1 MCGFRELVLVAVC
14 LALVGCARYATPGGP
29 ANMRAMMVP
38 EAKDIQT
45 DGPVSVAIDKKPLAK
60 LPAAVAV
67 VRVQAPGYRS
77 ATAESWGQG
86 AYSIVT
92 TQDIEGEAAAME
104 KVGKLPMVKGL
115 APLNRLLLPSQ
126 LNSDLELRQAAGA
139 LHADMLL
146 IYTLDT
152 SFNVEDVAVPLSVI
166 TIGLSPN
173 QIARVNCTASAV
185 LLDTRNGYVYGVAE
199 ASDKQKQL
207 TSAWTNESAVDQARR
222 RVEAVAFSKL
232 VGNLEGM
239 WSGVVNNVAQ
249 AQ

>member
-1 MCGFRELVLVAVC
+1 MSGFRNLGFLGVGLVLA
-14 LALVGCARYATPGGP
+14 GCAHYATPGGP
-29 ANMRAMMVP
+29 ANMRVMMSP
-38 EAKDIQT
+38 EARAIQT
-45 DGPVSVAIDKKPLAK
+45 DGPVGQAIDKKPLAK
-60 LPAAVAV
+60 LPASVAV

-86 AYSIVT
+86 SYSIVT
-92 TQDIEGEAAAME
+92 TQDIQGEEAGME
-104 KVGKLPMVKGL
+104 KLGKLPMIRGL

-173 QIARVNCTASAV
+173 QVARVTCTASAV

-199 ASDKQKQL
+199 ATDKQKQL
-207 TSAWTNESAVDQARR
+207 ASAWTNEAAVDQTRR
-222 RVEAVAFSKL
+222 RVEAEAFSKL

-239 WSGVVNNVAQ
+239 WSGVVNEVAQ
-249 AQ
+249 IQ

>member
-1 MCGFRELVLVAVC
+1 MSGFSRATFLVIGLS
-14 LALVGCARYATPGGP
+14 LMGCARYATPGGP
-29 ANMRAMMVP
+29 ANMKVLMSE
-38 EAKDIQT
+38 EARTVQT
-45 DGPVSVAIDKKPLAK
+45 DGTVSLAIDKKPLAK
-60 LPAAVAV
+60 LPASVAV
-67 VRVQAPGYRS
+67 VRVQASGYRS

-92 TQDIEGEAAAME
+92 TQDIEGEEAAME
-104 KVGKLPMVKGL
+104 KLGKLPMVKGL

-152 SFNVEDVAVPLSVI
+152 SFNVEDVAVPLSVV

-173 QIARVNCTASAV
+173 QIARVTCTASAV

-199 ASDKQKQL
+199 ATDKQKQL
-207 TSAWTNESAVDQARR
+207 ASAWTNESAVDQTRR
-222 RVEAVAFSKL
+222 RVEAEAFSKL

-239 WSGVVNNVAQ
+239 WSGVVTNVAQ
-249 AQ
+249 VQ

>member
-1 MCGFRELVLVAVC
+1 MVAFRVIVFSVFSLS
-14 LALVGCARYATPGGP
+14 LVGCAQYATPGGP
-29 ANMRAMMVP
+29 ANMRSLMSPA
-38 EAKDIQT
+38 ARDAQT
-45 DGPVSVAIDKKPLAK
+45 DGPVVQAIDKKPLAR
-60 LPAAVAV
+60 LPASVAV
-67 VRVQAPGYRS
+67 VRIQAPGYRS

-92 TQDIEGEAAAME
+92 TQDIEGEEAALE
-104 KVGKLPMVKGL
+104 KLGKLPMVKGL
-115 APLNRLLLPSQ
+115 APVNRLLLPSQ

-152 SFNVEDVAVPLSVI
+152 SFNVEDVALPLSVI

-173 QIARVNCTASAV
+173 EIARVNCTASAV

-199 ASDKQKQL
+199 ASEKQKQL
-207 TSAWTNESAVDQARR
+207 ANAWTNEAAVDQTRR
-222 RVEAVAFSKL
+222 RVEASAFSKL

-239 WSGVVNNVAQ
+239 WTGVVKNVPQ
-249 AQ
+249 

>member
-1 MCGFRELVLVAVC
+1 MVAFREFGFLAMG

-29 ANMRAMMVP
+29 ANMRVMLSP
-38 EAKDIQT
+38 QAKAVMT
-45 DGPVSVAIDKKPLAK
+45 DAPVSQAIDKQPLAK
-60 LPAAVAV
+60 LPASVAV

-92 TQDIEGEAAAME
+92 TQDIQGEEAGME
-104 KVGKLPMVKGL
+104 KLGKLPMVKGL
-115 APLNRLLLPSQ
+115 APLNRLLLPLQ

-146 IYTLDT
+146 MYTLDT
-152 SFNVEDVAVPLSVI
+152 SFNVEDVAIPLSVI

-173 QIARVNCTASAV
+173 QVARVTCTASAV

-199 ASDKQKQL
+199 ATDKQKQL
-207 TSAWTNESAVDQARR
+207 ANAWTNEAAVDQTRR
-222 RVEAVAFSKL
+222 RVEAEAFSKL

-249 AQ
+249 VQ